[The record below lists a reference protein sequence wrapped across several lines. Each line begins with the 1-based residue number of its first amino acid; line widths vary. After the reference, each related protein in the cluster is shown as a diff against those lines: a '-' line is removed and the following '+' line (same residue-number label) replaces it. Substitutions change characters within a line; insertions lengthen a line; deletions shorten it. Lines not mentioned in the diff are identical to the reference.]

1 MSIQTND
8 GETITTEIMKKY
20 IYVFLVLIA
29 CGTWSCKKDYL
40 NLQPADTQNTTNFF
54 KTKAQFIQAVNGA
67 YAPLQ
72 GLYNGSFWAMGE
84 MRSDNT
90 SYEFD
95 PYDRSGTNKEE
106 IDEFREL
113 NNNDMVGAFF
123 EASYTG
129 IGRCNAILA
138 RLPAAKLDVA
148 VADTIA
154 GQASFLRA
162 FNYFNLVRMFG
173 RVPLVLNEVASVSE
187 AYKVATKAE
196 VDAVYAAIIA
206 DAQVAVAKLP
216 VTYAGA
222 ANKGRVTKG
231 TAETMLAEVYM
242 TRKKFDLAIPLLRN
256 IIASNAYHLNTDYAD
271 NFDNNKENGPESIF
285 EIQYIEGSN
294 GLGSDFVDTFIP
306 WDYYDSDVTGFEIA
320 NGAQNGWNIPTQDL
334 VNAYEDGDNRKD
346 ASLIEFTSDEYG
358 VDLPFIKKF
367 ATTSAVQGVTG
378 KNFPVYRYA
387 DVYLMLAECL
397 NEQGFVGGGDAFK
410 YLNLVRERAGLA
422 AKSAGNDDPA
432 LNVSG
437 QDAFRDAI
445 AHERQVE
452 LAFENHRWFDLLRTG
467 KAVAVMTAHG
477 AREKA
482 FKKPYWNVNSAAYA
496 NIRLLFQYPLTEGT
510 LEH

>member
-1 MSIQTND
+1 MGIKTND
-8 GETITTEIMKKY
+8 GKTITTGIMKKY
-20 IYVFLVLIA
+20 ICAFVVLAAFCIT
-29 CGTWSCKKDYL
+29 GCKKDYL
-40 NLQPADTQNTTNFF
+40 NLQPTNTQNTTNFF
-54 KTKAQFIQAVNGA
+54 KTQAQFTQAINGA

-72 GLYNGSFWAMGE
+72 GLYNGSFWALGE

-129 IGRCNAILA
+129 IGRCNAILG
-138 RLPAAKLDVA
+138 RLPAAKLDAA
-148 VADTIA
+148 VADTIG

-173 RVPLVLNEVASVSE
+173 KVPLVLKEVESVTE
-187 AYKVATKAE
+187 AYKVATRAE
-196 VDAVYAAIIA
+196 VDAVYAAIIIDVQA
-206 DAQVAVAKLP
+206 AIAKLP
-216 VTYAGA
+216 VRYSGV

-231 TAETMLAEVYM
+231 TAETLLAEVYM
-242 TRKKFDLAIPLLRN
+242 TQKKFDLAIPLLRN
-256 IIASNAYHLNTDYAD
+256 IISSNVYSLNADYAD
-271 NFDNNKENGPESIF
+271 NFDITKENGPESIF
-285 EIQYIEGSN
+285 EIQYIEGPN

-334 VNAYEDGDNRKD
+334 VNAYEDGDNRRD
-346 ASLIEFTSDEYG
+346 ASLIDFTSDEYG

-367 ATTSAVQGVTG
+367 QTTSAVQGVTG

-397 NEQGFVGGGDAFK
+397 NEQGFAGGGDAFK
-410 YLNLVRERAGLA
+410 YLNLVRERAGLED
-422 AKSAGNDDPA
+422 KSAGNADPA

-452 LAFENHRWFDLLRTG
+452 LAFENHRWFDLIRTG
-467 KAVAVMTAHG
+467 KAVAIMTAHG

-496 NIRLLFQYPLTEGT
+496 NIRLLFQYPLNEGN